1 MEPAA
6 LIRQRLRRN
15 WRRVRSC
22 LVQSRLR
29 RKLFPPPFALISFGN
44 LDAGKSSLSTHHPN
58 HSSSRFARDDNYFFS
73 QRLFSR
79 ASRAASTSA
88 PCLLRPVPRPRTSPS
103 QRASTTK
110 VLACSGPVA
119 ESTS

>member
-1 MEPAA
+1 TEPAA
-6 LIRQRLRRN
+6 LIRQRLRRS
-15 WRRVRSC
+15 WRRGWSC
-22 LVQSRLR
+22 PMQSRLR
-29 RKLFPPPFALISFGN
+29 KKLFPPPFALISFGN
-44 LDAGKSSLSTHHPN
+44 LGAGRFSRSTRQHNGSLD
-58 HSSSRFARDDNYFFS
+58 FARDDHHFFS
-73 QRLFSR
+73 HSLFSR